1 MLRDKRIIIVL
12 YSLEIGGAERQ
23 ALLLGNHLLH
33 EQGAKVE
40 VWALCN
46 PGPMVKLCEEYGIP
60 WRIVPVGQ
68 SINRSAYFLKASLR
82 LAWLLRQAEPNV
94 ILPYTVYPNALCGL
108 GWRLTGAQLCI
119 WNQRGG
125 GVLRINPTLEHWAAR
140 LTPKFISN
148 SQHGADFLVQT
159 FKVNPTNIKIIYNGV
174 KLAQPEADRMTWRS
188 QLEVNDACFLACM
201 IANLHSRKD
210 HVTLLKAWKIVVDQ
224 LERIDRSAVL
234 LLAGRFD
241 ATHKN
246 LTTLA
251 FDLKLGTKVRFL
263 GEVKDIS
270 GLLNAVDL
278 GILTSPYKDYEG
290 CPNAVLEYMGC
301 GLAVAGTDVSGIRQA
316 VGPDG
321 YPYLSPLGNT
331 EALAG
336 SILKLAMDHELRLK
350 LGIANRKRVEMIY
363 NPLQMCQKTVAFIT
377 HNLDSK

>member
-12 YSLEIGGAERQ
+12 HSLKVGGAERQ
-23 ALLLGNHLLH
+23 ALLLGHHLLH

-40 VWALCN
+40 VWAFCH
-46 PGPMVKLCEEYGIP
+46 PGPVAKLCEEYGIP
-60 WRIVPVGQ
+60 WRIVPVEQ
-68 SINRSAYFLKASLR
+68 RPNNHILFFKESLK
-82 LAWLLRQAEPNV
+82 LAWLLRQAQANV
-94 ILPYTVYPNALCGL
+94 ILPYTIYPNALCGFA
-108 GWRLTGAQLCI
+108 WRWTGAQLCI

-125 GVLRINPTLEHWAAR
+125 GAERIRPTLEHWATR

-159 FKVNPTNIKIIYNGV
+159 FKVNPTNIKIIYNGL